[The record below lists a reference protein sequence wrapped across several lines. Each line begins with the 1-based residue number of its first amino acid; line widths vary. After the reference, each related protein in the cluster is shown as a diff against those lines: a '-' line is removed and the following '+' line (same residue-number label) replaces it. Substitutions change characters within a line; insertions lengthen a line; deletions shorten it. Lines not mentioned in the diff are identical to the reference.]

1 MHWLF
6 LIEIS
11 VAIYLIWSKRV
22 FWNTSSKKLI
32 VFLALLSFSEATF
45 VMYLVLRLSGSID
58 LEHTE
63 VFKEVIKILG
73 AWQTGVK
80 ITTCTL
86 TGDSVELMQL
96 VEQSGT
102 QVNSSVGLVY
112 WVLGEAFALTMP
124 ILAVTNIIVLAGS
137 FHKIVKIGFY
147 GLPISIG
154 SVGARKVY
162 VFSCVSKESAQLA

>member
-96 VEQSGT
+96 VEQ
-102 QVNSSVGLVY
+102 
-112 WVLGEAFALTMP
+112 W
-124 ILAVTNIIVLAGS
+124 ILP
-137 FHKIVKIGFY
+137 
-147 GLPISIG
+147 GLPLG
-154 SVGARKVY
+154 
-162 VFSCVSKESAQLA
+162 CPHW